1 MNQLNKRILIFAT
14 AVVLGACALGA
25 NDTQAADDSIV
36 IKCNNTVDR
45 GMIILDNPP
54 MMNCKDLNLVTMFVG
69 TGLVVGPVS
78 NIDALAED
86 LKEAAK
92 QLEDQQAAN
101 QSQVIVRKQVAFEE
115 LDVIN

>member
-1 MNQLNKRILIFAT
+1 
-14 AVVLGACALGA
+14 
-25 NDTQAADDSIV
+25 
-36 IKCNNTVDR
+36 
-45 GMIILDNPP
+45 MIILDNPP